1 MLTRDG
7 WKTWF
12 GASPAAP
19 SPSAS
24 SPDADPRPHDQA
36 DVTDYWTRY
45 NVTLNHQFASAEES
59 LAYLRWRNDQYFGYI
74 ELMPVIGQDGKVVLD
89 FGCGPGHDLVGF
101 ATTSRPARL
110 IGADVSPTSLAEARA
125 RLALHQAHCH
135 FVQLQGGIELPFD
148 TASIDYVH
156 SSGVLH
162 HLPDTLGAM
171 RELRRILR
179 PDGMARV
186 MVYNYD
192 SVWMHL
198 FVAYIKRLVEGTYQ
212 DVTLDEAFGYTTDG
226 VDCPVSRAY
235 RPAEFVALAGEAGF
249 TAEFSGA
256 AVSMVEAKLLPQRF
270 DAIQDRR
277 LPEDSRAFLLGLT
290 IDAHGMPWHGG
301 QRAGIDGC
309 YVLTPRP

>member
-1 MLTRDG
+1 MPSILTRDAWRG
-7 WKTWF
+7 VF
-12 GASPAAP
+12 AAQAAPPSPPAAG
-19 SPSAS
+19 SEAK
-24 SPDADPRPHDQA
+24 PRPHDQT

-74 ELMPVIGQDGKVVLD
+74 ELMPVTGQDGKVVLD

-101 ATTSRPARL
+101 ATMSRSARL

-125 RLALHQAHCH
+125 RLALHHAGCH
-135 FVQLQGGIELPFD
+135 FVELPGSIELPFD

-162 HLPDTLGAM
+162 HLPDTLATL

-179 PDGMARV
+179 PDGAARI

-198 FVAYIKRLVEGTYQ
+198 
-212 DVTLDEAFGYTTDG
+212 
-226 VDCPVSRAY
+226 
-235 RPAEFVALAGEAGF
+235 
-249 TAEFSGA
+249 
-256 AVSMVEAKLLPQRF
+256 
-270 DAIQDRR
+270 
-277 LPEDSRAFLLGLT
+277 
-290 IDAHGMPWHGG
+290 
-301 QRAGIDGC
+301 
-309 YVLTPRP
+309 